1 MKIAIGGISRAGKT
15 TIARKILN
23 YFPDK
28 KKVILHQDDYVN
40 AGYDIPQINERI
52 NWEVPES
59 IDFVR
64 LKYDFNWM
72 SENLDTV
79 ILEGIFALYDEEMNE
94 MFDKKLFVDL
104 GYKKFIDRKLTDT
117 RWGYEPDW
125 YIQHIWDNYQK
136 YREEILK
143 IDDIVIIEEN
153 NVDACLDDIFS
164 K

>member
-15 TIARKILN
+15 TMARKILN
-23 YFPDK
+23 YFPK
-28 KKVILHQDDYVN
+28 SKKVILHQDDYVN

-72 SENLDTV
+72 SENLDVV
-79 ILEGIFALYDEEMNE
+79 ILEGIFALYDDEMNK
-94 MFDKKLFVDL
+94 MFDKKIFVDL
-104 GYKKFIDRKLTDT
+104 GYKKFIDRKSIDN

-125 YIQHIWDNYQK
+125 YIQHIWDSYQE
-136 YREEILK
+136 YREDILK
-143 IDDIVIIEEN
+143 MDDIIIIEEN
-153 NVDACLDDIFS
+153 NADACLDDIFS
-164 K
+164 

>member
-15 TIARKILN
+15 TMARKILN
-23 YFPDK
+23 YFPES

-72 SENLDTV
+72 SEHLDVV
-79 ILEGIFALYDEEMNE
+79 ILEGIFALYDEDMNRT
-94 MFDKKLFVDL
+94 FDKKLFVDL
-104 GYKKFIDRKLTDT
+104 GYNKFIDRKSMDN

-125 YIQHIWDNYQK
+125 YIQHIWDSYQK
-136 YREEILK
+136 YREQILK
-143 IDDIVIIEEN
+143 MTDIIIIEEDN
-153 NVDACLDDIFS
+153 MAKCLDDLFS
-164 K
+164 

>member
-15 TIARKILN
+15 TMARKILN
-23 YFPDK
+23 YFPK
-28 KKVILHQDDYVN
+28 RKKVILHQDDYVN

-72 SENLDTV
+72 SENLDVV
-79 ILEGIFALYDEEMNE
+79 ILEGIFALYDDEMNK
-94 MFDKKLFVDL
+94 MFDKKIFVDL
-104 GYKKFIDRKLTDT
+104 GYQEFIDRKSMDN

-125 YIQHIWDNYQK
+125 YIQHIWDSYQE
-136 YREEILK
+136 YREDILK
-143 IDDIVIIEEN
+143 MDDIIIIEEN
-153 NVDACLDDIFS
+153 NADACLDDIFS
-164 K
+164 